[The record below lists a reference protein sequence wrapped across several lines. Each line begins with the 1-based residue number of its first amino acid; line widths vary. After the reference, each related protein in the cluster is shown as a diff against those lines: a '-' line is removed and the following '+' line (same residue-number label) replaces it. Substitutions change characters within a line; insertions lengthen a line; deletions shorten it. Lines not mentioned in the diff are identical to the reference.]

1 MGYPRMFGSP
11 LQRPP
16 TGGRGFFVGAVF
28 NRDEPCPPAEACIA
42 LKKGSHRGW
51 DFFVGAVFNRDYL
64 PVAATV

>member
-1 MGYPRMFGSP
+1 VGAVFNRDEP
-11 LQRPP
+11 RPP
-16 TGGRGFFVGAVF
+16 AEVRRGFFVGAVF